1 MASIKD
7 KLQESVDGLLSEE
20 ALTEIENAFNAAV
33 AERSDLQTEAALV
46 KQDEEHAEKVGTLL
60 EAIDDDH
67 TKKLERIVEAVTVNH
82 TQKLKQVITKYS
94 GTLNEEAGDFKSSMV
109 GGVSNYLDLYLDKTF
124 PQDMLEEAVTNR
136 RAKDILGE
144 VRNML
149 SVDMAL
155 ANTSIR
161 DAVVDGKQQINEA
174 SQKLDQVVTA
184 NTELNAELESLKA
197 GKVLEELSANLP
209 DYKKKYVRKVLCDKN
224 AQFIA
229 ENFSYTLELFDKES
243 KKQEKV
249 LKEEAVVT
257 AKSVDAVP
265 VVEQTPG
272 IVEES
277 ATDVDDD
284 PMFNTYMGELGKY

>member
-82 TQKLKQVITKYS
+82 TEKLKQVITKYS

-109 GGVSNYLDLYLDKTF
+109 GSISNYLDLYLDKTF
-124 PQDMLEEAVTNR
+124 PSDMLEEAVTNK
-136 RAKDILGE
+136 RAKEVLNE

-155 ANTSIR
+155 ANESIR

-197 GKVLEELSANLP
+197 GKVLDQLSARLP
-209 DYKKKYVRKVLCDKN
+209 DYKKRYVQKVLGDKN
-224 AQFIA
+224 SQFIT
-229 ENFSYTLELFDKES
+229 ENFDYTLELFDKETQ
-243 KKQEKV
+243 KQEEV
-249 LKEEAVVT
+249 LKKEAVVT
-257 AKSVDAVP
+257 AKSVDAEP
-265 VVEQTPG
+265 IIEQTE

-277 ATDVDDD
+277 ATDVDAD

>member
-7 KLQESVDGLLSEE
+7 TLKESVDGLLSEE

-33 AERSDLQTEAALV
+33 EERSTLQLEAALV
-46 KQDEEHAEKVGTLL
+46 KQDEEHAGKVQALL

-67 TKKLERIVEAVTVNH
+67 TKKLERIVEAVTANH
-82 TQKLKQVITKYS
+82 TEKLKQVIAKYS
-94 GTLNEEAGDFKSSMV
+94 GTLNEEAGDFKSSIV
-109 GGVSNYLDLYLDKTF
+109 GSVSNYLDLYLERTF

-155 ANTSIR
+155 ATESIR
-161 DAVVDGKQQINEA
+161 DAVVDGKTQINEA
-174 SQKLDQVVTA
+174 SQKLDRVVTE
-184 NTELNAELESLKA
+184 NTELKGELESLKA
-197 GKVLEELSANLP
+197 EKVLEQLSADLP
-209 DYKKKYVRKVLCDKN
+209 DYKKKYVQKVLSDKN

-229 ENFSYTLELFDKES
+229 ENFNYTLELFDKET
-243 KKQEKV
+243 KKQEEV

-257 AKSVDAVP
+257 AKSVDAEP
-265 VVEQTPG
+265 IVEQTEEV
-272 IVEES
+272 VEEG
-277 ATDVDDD
+277 ATAVEDD
-284 PMFNTYMGELGKY
+284 PYFNNYMSELGKY

>member
-7 KLQESVDGLLSEE
+7 TLKESVDGLLSEE
-20 ALTEIENAFNAAV
+20 ALNEIEAAFNSAV
-33 AERSDLQTEAALV
+33 NERADLQTEAALV
-46 KQDEEHAEKVGTLL
+46 KQDEEHADKVNTLL

-82 TQKLKQVITKYS
+82 TQKLKQVIGKFN
-94 GTLNEEAGDFKSSMV
+94 GTINEEAGDFKSSMV

-155 ANTSIR
+155 ANESIR

-174 SQKLDQVVTA
+174 SSKLDQVVTE
-184 NTELNAELESLKA
+184 NSELKGELDALKA
-197 GKVLEELSANLP
+197 GKVLSELSANLP
-209 DYKKKYVRKVLCDKN
+209 DYKKKYVSKVLGDKN

-229 ENFSYTLELFDKES
+229 ENFNYTLELFDKES
-243 KKQEKV
+243 KKQEEI

-257 AKSVDAVP
+257 AKSADAEP
-265 VVEQTPG
+265 VVEQTPE

-277 ATDVDDD
+277 ATDVDED
-284 PMFNTYMGELGKY
+284 PAFNAYMGELGKY